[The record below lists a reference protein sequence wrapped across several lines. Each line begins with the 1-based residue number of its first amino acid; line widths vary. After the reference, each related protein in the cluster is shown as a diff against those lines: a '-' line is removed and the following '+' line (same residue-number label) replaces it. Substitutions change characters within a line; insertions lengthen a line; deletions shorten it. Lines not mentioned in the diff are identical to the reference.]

1 MRAHHDANDP
11 MLHTG
16 MLKGFMDGS
25 LGSRTA
31 AMKAPFADDPGNSGL
46 PQYTQAELNRMS
58 GERAQ
63 AGFQLGFHAIGD
75 KAAAMAL
82 DAFSQ
87 AAHQRLSPQSHRA
100 RAGRRS
106 RRTFHALQGARRDRV
121 DAAQSSADRHELG
134 RRAAGAAARR
144 IFLCVESVSRCRRA
158 AGIWTDYPVEPITP
172 FRGLMQR
179 SRARTRPAQKSTTR
193 QTN

>member
-1 MRAHHDANDP
+1 MRAHHDPADP

-46 PQYTQAELNRMS
+46 PQYTQAELNKMAVERM
-58 GERAQ
+58 Q

-87 AAHQRLSPQSHRA
+87 SDCPRQESAAGSPA
-100 RAGRRS
+100 C
-106 RRTFHALQGARRDRV
+106 
-121 DAAQSSADRHELG
+121 AQSGPAIASSTPRWSIPPTF
-134 RRAAGAAARR
+134 RA
-144 IFLCVESVSRCRRA
+144 
-158 AGIWTDYPVEPITP
+158 
-172 FRGLMQR
+172 
-179 SRARTRPAQKSTTR
+179 STSLA
-193 QTN
+193 